1 MRIAVVIILIRKKNR
16 WALQRASSLQSEW
29 EHDES
34 NIFSMQIDI
43 KVILDPERKTV
54 TQTSTEYLCS
64 LSLCELPRDIMYF
77 CFVFP
82 AEAAARTPNNTEGA
96 VEVAAVL
103 GTTTA
108 GAARDTPHHRT
119 PTSSRKFL
127 RDQVP

>member
-1 MRIAVVIILIRKKNR
+1 MHTIGSLK
-16 WALQRASSLQSEW
+16 ALSRNGSTTSQTYFYA
-29 EHDES
+29 DE
-34 NIFSMQIDI
+34 FYI
-43 KVILDPERKTV
+43 KVILDPGGKLSLRRRLNIYV
-54 TQTSTEYLCS
+54 

-77 CFVFP
+77 CFVSP

-119 PTSSRKFL
+119 PTLSRKYL
-127 RDQVP
+127 RDQVQ